1 MPETTPAVRIAIAD
15 AHPIFRDGLRN
26 LLAAERDL
34 AVVGD
39 VGDGDQA
46 VALVRNATPDI
57 LLLDFA
63 MPGLSGMEVLR
74 TIGTGTRTRTVV
86 LTASIAKL
94 DALMSLQLGA
104 WGVVTKDATTTA
116 MLLKCIRSVMAGEHW
131 IGREAVTDLVQLLR
145 DLRRPEA
152 VRSMPRDTLTGR
164 ELDVVRAVVE
174 GATNRDIASRYG
186 LSEQTVK
193 NHLSNVFD
201 KLGVSSRL
209 ELALYVVNHRILER

>member
-15 AHPIFRDGLRN
+15 AHPIFRDGLRK
-26 LLAAERDL
+26 LFAAERDL

-39 VGDGDQA
+39 AGDGDQA
-46 VALVRNATPDI
+46 ITLVRNATPDI

-104 WGVVTKDATTTA
+104 WGVVTKDATTA
-116 MLLKCIRSVMAGEHW
+116 MLLKCIRSVMAGQHW

-145 DLRRPEA
+145 DLRRPDAE
-152 VRSMPRDTLTGR
+152 RPMPRDTLTNR
-164 ELDVVRAVVE
+164 ELDIVRAVVE

-209 ELALYVVNHRILER
+209 ELALYAVNHRILER